1 MKRVD
6 LMMLTLRD
14 GDSDSLEIPVSL
26 ESLTIHFR
34 HMTERGCSGGTESGQ
49 VLRVT
54 SHIVLS
60 SQGVNNRS
68 RQLDWQFAR
77 PENITS
83 DN

>member
-14 GDSDSLEIPVSL
+14 GNSLEIPVSL

-34 HMTERGCSGGTESGQ
+34 HMTKRSCSGGTESGQ

-54 SHIVLS
+54 LHIVLS
-60 SQGVNNRS
+60 SHGVNNRS

-83 DN
+83 NN